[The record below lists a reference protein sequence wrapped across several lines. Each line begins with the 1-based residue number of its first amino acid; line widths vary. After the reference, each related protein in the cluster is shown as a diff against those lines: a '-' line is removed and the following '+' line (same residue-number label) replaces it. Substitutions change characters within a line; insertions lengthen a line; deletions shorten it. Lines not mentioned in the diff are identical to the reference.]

1 MSAHSGVPGWPWF
14 AINFWPLHYGL
25 QRTSLL
31 SKGWVRVPTCI
42 LFHFFPP
49 FIPALSLILFVSWAP
64 GRSTSYFQLPTIGGT
79 ISKSYLLVAKGYVY
93 SYNTG
98 CEPLKCIIQLSFGIW
113 KSLFLPLFVIN
124 KTSEMS
130 YESIRHRH
138 SYLLFAGH
146 FTAVAGNVLP
156 PPSFVWLQFHLFFFF
171 FFFIKT
177 LQWCLTFD
185 LTANCYISK
194 VWVQDVDMITWE
206 HTAVTNMIRNWRLSI
221 QSRSSISRHFM
232 GKVSLRKTQ
241 PQISEAKV

>member
-49 FIPALSLILFVSWAP
+49 FIPALPLILLVSWAP

-79 ISKSYLLVAKGYVY
+79 ISKSYLLVVKGYVY

-130 YESIRHRH
+130 YKSIRHRH
-138 SYLLFAGH
+138 SQYVIFCLLVISLLLQAMYYH
-146 FTAVAGNVLP
+146 LP
-156 PPSFVWLQFHLFFFF
+156 PLSDCDFTFFFF
-171 FFFIKT
+171 
-177 LQWCLTFD
+177 
-185 LTANCYISK
+185 S
-194 VWVQDVDMITWE
+194 
-206 HTAVTNMIRNWRLSI
+206 
-221 QSRSSISRHFM
+221 
-232 GKVSLRKTQ
+232 
-241 PQISEAKV
+241 